1 MPTADPSDQQAARSI
16 EKSLRDA
23 VSRQE
28 QPPIEL
34 TWFEALPK
42 RVRRS
47 AKLIEAAQTDSRV
60 LLEHVRLQWSKTRQI
75 ELERKERLNR
85 ARAQP
90 RNIEVLRAPEP
101 TAWHGL
107 GHRKKRSRAFES
119 AGRAYNAR
127 QRLSGSDPIDKTHSS
142 DTFLLHPSSCYVPK
156 RSPTPP
162 GLRDAIRNVPGL
174 IHTAIGPANPADYGL
189 PTQLARSLPSSKL
202 QSPPLVFPPLPSPYI
217 VAFGR
222 HSRAPEAGY
231 SAAQAAVDIYS
242 LEHRFPDAL
251 AYLERLLFPDGSG
264 RYSTMVESLGME
276 PLLDFVAGWFEISR
290 RARELAK

>member
-16 EKSLRDA
+16 KKSLRDT

-28 QPPIEL
+28 RPPIEL

-42 RVRRS
+42 RVRHS

-60 LLEHVRLQWSKTRQI
+60 LLEH
-75 ELERKERLNR
+75 
-85 ARAQP
+85 P

-107 GHRKKRSRAFES
+107 GRRKKRSRAFES

-127 QRLSGSDPIDKTHSS
+127 QRLSGSDPIDKAHSS

-156 RSPTPP
+156 QSPTPP
-162 GLRDAIRNVPGL
+162 GLRDAIQNVPGL
-174 IHTAIGPANPADYGL
+174 IHTAIGPATQPIMAS
-189 PTQLARSLPSSKL
+189 PPQLAQSLLSSKL
-202 QSPPLVFPPLPSPYI
+202 QSPPRIPSPAFPYNPAPGEFSVHGHEIDPDLAYI

-251 AYLERLLFPDGSG
+251 TYLERLLFPDGSG

-290 RARELAK
+290 